1 MATRLDIE
9 EIARRSGVSRSTV
22 SRVLNNQPGVRSQT
36 RDRVL
41 EVIRAAD
48 YYPNQAARALTTRR
62 TETLAL
68 AIPMALSP
76 LFGDMFLTALVE
88 SICSAASQH
97 GYLLMLWLGSS
108 ETEERRLYQRLVRQN
123 AIDGVLIASATDTD
137 WLIPQLVADRFPFAM
152 VGRPEVNGVNYVDID
167 NRGAAIE
174 AVEHLIG
181 LGYQRIGTISG
192 PLDMVAGRERAAG
205 YRDALRLAGIAPD
218 DALIV
223 NGDFTEASAYQA
235 MKLLLAQNV
244 DAVFVASDQ
253 MAFAAMQA
261 IAEAG
266 KRIPDDVAVVG
277 FDDTPR
283 AEIMGLTTVR
293 QSPAASGQAVT
304 KLLIEICNQPDVSPR
319 GILLPTQLV
328 IRQTCGAHVRRLN
341 RPNNRNGI
349 ARSSDSLYV

>member
-1 MATRLDIE
+1 MASRLDIE

-48 YYPNQAARALTTRR
+48 YHPNQAARTLTTRR

-76 LFGDMFLTALVE
+76 LFSDIFLTALVE
-88 SICSAASQH
+88 SICSAASQQ
-97 GYLLMLWLGSS
+97 GYLVVLWLGSS
-108 ETEERRLYQRLVRQN
+108 EAEERRLYQRLVRQN
-123 AIDGVLIASATDTD
+123 AIDGVLIASASDKD
-137 WLIPQLVADRFPFAM
+137 WLIPQLVADHFPFAM
-152 VGRPEVNGVNYVDID
+152 VGRPEVNDVNYVDVD
-167 NRGAAIE
+167 NRGATIE
-174 AVEHLIG
+174 AVEHLIR
-181 LGYQRIGTISG
+181 LGYQRIGTITG
-192 PLDMVAGRERAAG
+192 QLDLVAGRERAAG
-205 YRDALRLAGIAPD
+205 YRDALRIAGIAPND
-218 DALIV
+218 SLIV
-223 NGDFTEASAYQA
+223 RGDFTEAGAYNG
-235 MKLLLAQNV
+235 MKTLLAQNV

-261 IAEAG
+261 ITEAG
-266 KRIPDDVAVVG
+266 KRVPEDIAVVG

-283 AEIMGLTTVR
+283 AETIGLTTVR

-304 KLLIEICNQPDVSPR
+304 KLLIELCNQPDSSPR

-328 IRQTCGAHVRRLN
+328 IRNTCGAHLFTPKRGDRHI
-341 RPNNRNGI
+341 GTT
-349 ARSSDSLYV
+349 SSADGLWP